1 MATLYEMTENAKLL
15 YELLQSEEIDEQ
27 AVTDTLEAMGTDEKL
42 ESYGKIIR
50 QMQADA
56 DMFKTELDR
65 LTVKKRVSDNAVER
79 MKTAVKDFLEAIGQK
94 KVKAGA
100 FDFCLVATQ
109 AVHITDER
117 RLSEDYFIPQPD
129 KIDKAGIKKALKD
142 GTEIAGA
149 ELVSNISV
157 RIR

>member
-1 MATLYEMTENAKLL
+1 MATLYEMTENAKML

-56 DMFKTELDR
+56 DMFKAELDR

-79 MKTAVKDFLEAIGQK
+79 MKNAVKEFLKAIGQK

-109 AVHITDER
+109 AVRITDER
-117 RLSEDYFIPQPD
+117 RLPEDYFIPQPD